1 MTAAPQPALAIEG
14 ITAGY
19 GGTDVLHDLSLP
31 RLDAGEVTALLG
43 PNGSGKS
50 TLLKALA
57 GTVKARAGEHS
68 WTTSI

>member
-1 MTAAPQPALAIEG
+1 M
-14 ITAGY
+14 
-19 GGTDVLHDLSLP
+19 LHDLSLP

-50 TLLKALA
+50 TLLKGA
-57 GTVKARAGEHS
+57 GGLVKARAGRYG